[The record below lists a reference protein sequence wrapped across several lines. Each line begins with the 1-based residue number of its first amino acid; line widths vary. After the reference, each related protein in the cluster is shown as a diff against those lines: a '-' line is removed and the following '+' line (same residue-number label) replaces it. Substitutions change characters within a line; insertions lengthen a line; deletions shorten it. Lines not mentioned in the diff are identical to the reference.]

1 MKKNWIILSV
11 VVISVIAFLD
21 VRDRFAE
28 LDAIAADT
36 NVQVEMKTP
45 VHRSTGA
52 GVQNKMETIEKQP
65 RIDDKRI
72 QQKINENTR
81 NMNQNFDLKKNAPS
95 GLQIPNPT
103 SSPFNQIP

>member
-36 NVQVEMKTP
+36 NVQVEMKDAVP
-45 VHRSTGA
+45 RSTGSGIQPKIEA
-52 GVQNKMETIEKQP
+52 IEKQP
-65 RIDDKRI
+65 LLDDKRI
-72 QQKINENTR
+72 QQKINENT
-81 NMNQNFDLKKNAPS
+81 MKIKPS
-95 GLQIPNPT
+95 LDPKVSVPSALQGPSTPP
-103 SSPFNQIP
+103 SPLN